1 LSDYSRKKVK
11 TGKIQILIPKMTNLK
26 HRLKTSDMFYLD
38 FVKQLLQID
47 PCKRPSAAE
56 ALKHP
61 WLTQAKYEDDDM

>member
-1 LSDYSRKKVK
+1 
-11 TGKIQILIPKMTNLK
+11 MTNLK